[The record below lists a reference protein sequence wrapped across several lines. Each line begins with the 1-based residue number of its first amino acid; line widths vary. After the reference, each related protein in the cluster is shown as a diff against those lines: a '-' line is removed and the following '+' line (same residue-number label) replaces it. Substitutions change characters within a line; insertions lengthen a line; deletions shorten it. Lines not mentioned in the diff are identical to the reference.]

1 MWGSPAVTDVI
12 SSAAIDPLTLYTL
25 LLTFMATRR
34 RSSVKSAPK
43 IVKES
48 VVSVKKVAVAPV
60 KRVNKVTQH
69 REIQPVPE
77 TPTPAKVRPEKPN
90 LSFEDYKADAQVR
103 WQIHQYE
110 TQELWNDLVKGY
122 NFAKPIVVKS
132 IDYVKD
138 SYNRAFEVKETEA
151 AD

>member
-1 MWGSPAVTDVI
+1 M
-12 SSAAIDPLTLYTL
+12 
-25 LLTFMATRR
+25 
-34 RSSVKSAPK
+34 
-43 IVKES
+43 
-48 VVSVKKVAVAPV
+48 VSVKKVAVTPV

-69 REIQPVPE
+69 REIQPVTE

>member
-1 MWGSPAVTDVI
+1 
-12 SSAAIDPLTLYTL
+12 
-25 LLTFMATRR
+25 MATRR

-60 KRVNKVTQH
+60 KRVNKVTQP
-69 REIQPVPE
+69 REIQPVTE

-90 LSFEDYKADAQVR
+90 LTWEDYSGDFKVR

-122 NFAKPIVVKS
+122 NFTKPFVAKS

-138 SYNRAFEVKETEA
+138 SYNRAFEVKATKA
-151 AD
+151 TD